1 MKIIF
6 SDWWTKIANIDV
18 TAQESNLF
26 QKYFFRNL
34 KKLLEIL
41 YQRFYLRI
49 QKTIYVNKTK
59 MYL

>member
-6 SDWWTKIANIDV
+6 SDWWTKIANVDV
-18 TAQESNLF
+18 TVQESNLF